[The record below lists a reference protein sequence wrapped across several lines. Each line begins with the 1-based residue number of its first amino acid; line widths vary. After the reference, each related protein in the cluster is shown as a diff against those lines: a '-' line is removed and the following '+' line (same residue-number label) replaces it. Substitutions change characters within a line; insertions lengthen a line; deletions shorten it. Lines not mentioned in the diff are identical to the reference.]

1 MVKELCNKLTVL
13 LTDMLQVYTN
23 ILALG
28 RRKKEALVAGKVGDL
43 ESITKEEEQLI
54 LQAGK
59 LEKARE
65 VITKD
70 ILAKSGLPTD
80 RLTLIEIKE
89 LAGGDAAEQLARLGD
104 ELRIAL
110 QEIKAANELNTKL
123 IQRAMAYV
131 DYNINILTQH
141 STGPVYA
148 AQGQAGKGIQSRM
161 LVDQKA

>member
-1 MVKELCNKLTVL
+1 M
-13 LTDMLQVYTN
+13 
-23 ILALG
+23 
-28 RRKKEALVAGKVGDL
+28 
-43 ESITKEEEQLI
+43 
-54 LQAGK
+54 
-59 LEKARE
+59 
-65 VITKD
+65 
-70 ILAKSGLPTD
+70 
-80 RLTLIEIKE
+80 IEIKE
-89 LAGGDAAEQLARLGD
+89 LAGGDAAEQLSRLGD

>member
-1 MVKELCNKLTVL
+1 MEELCNKLTVL

-28 RRKKEALVAGKVGDL
+28 KRKKDALVAGKVNEL
-43 ESITKEEEQLI
+43 ETITKEEEQLI

-59 LEKARE
+59 LEKTRTG
-65 VITKD
+65 ITQD
-70 ILAKSGLPTD
+70 ILAKSGLQTD
-80 RLTLIEIKE
+80 KLTLTEIKD
-89 LAGGDAAEQLARLGD
+89 LAGSDIAEQLSRLGD
-104 ELRIAL
+104 ELGAAL
-110 QEIKAANELNTKL
+110 QEIKATNELNTKL

-148 AQGQAGKGIQSRM
+148 AQGQAGKSVQSRM